1 MTKNNTLAILLIII
15 SSLLKGQIIENF
27 QPVAKIEYNMI
38 LTLNGYQKYKAE
50 LYYNESAAYYSY
62 KMVNNEETKVLT
74 DQSDEKHNSNT
85 KVELSVNS
93 PFDFILVDEKN
104 KSIKSSVWD
113 FKNKKIHYIEEDQT
127 KINWQLLDETKL
139 VGDFLCKKA
148 IGKFKGREYVAW
160 YSPQID
166 TNFGPMKFGQL
177 PGLIF
182 EISDTQNKFFC
193 QISKVAIPYTTAL
206 DINLD
211 TTPITKAEYNKS
223 LKIYMQELN
232 DSIKKKMEN
241 TIAKMGGDDVKVSNI
256 NIETNENKVEQLEIE
271 DAP

>member
-1 MTKNNTLAILLIII
+1 MRTNILIILLITI
-15 SSLLKGQIIENF
+15 SSIFQAQIIKHF

-50 LYYNESAAYYSY
+50 LYYNDATSYYTY
-62 KMVNNEETKVLT
+62 KLANNEETKVLA

-93 PFDFILVDEKN
+93 SFDFILMDEEN
-104 KSIKSSVWD
+104 KKIRSSVWD

-127 KINWQLLDETKL
+127 KIDWKLLDETKL
-139 VGDFLCKKA
+139 IGDFLCKKA
-148 IGKFKGREYVAW
+148 TGKFKGRDYIAW
-160 YSPQID
+160 YSPQIS
-166 TNFGPMKFGQL
+166 TSFGPMKFGQL

-193 QISKVAIPYTTAL
+193 QISKITIPYTTIL

-211 TTPITKAEYNKS
+211 TTPISKAEYTVS
-223 LKIYMQELN
+223 LKSYMQELN
-232 DSIKKKMEN
+232 DNIKKKMEN
-241 TIAKMGGDDVKVSNI
+241 TIAKMSGDDIKVSNI
-256 NIETNENKVEQLEIE
+256 KIETNDNKVEQLEIE
-271 DAP
+271 DVP